1 MPVLGMPLVRVRI
14 VLGESLLGEP
24 TRPFAPT
31 ATVQAVVDQACPIA
45 HGISAACLVVLDDA
59 KASPTSR
66 EWHRKA
72 RKQPARW
79 GYDGHVIDGFV
90 GSCMHATDA

>member
-59 KASPTSR
+59 KASPASR

-72 RKQPARW
+72 RKQPARLL
-79 GYDGHVIDGFV
+79 
-90 GSCMHATDA
+90 